1 MENKN
6 LQMENKNLQ
15 MENKN
20 LQMENKNSQ
29 MENKN
34 LQIEKKILKLINKL
48 ENILIKDKRF
58 ENDANFKSKIIN
70 INEDKETE
78 TEDKEPIDIT
88 TLFNL
93 AKLSQVPTINNNFDL
108 SKQINNLKQI
118 NINLSNLSRTISL
131 LT

>member
-20 LQMENKNSQ
+20 LQM
-29 MENKN
+29 
-34 LQIEKKILKLINKL
+34 EKKILKLINKL

-70 INEDKETE
+70 INEETE
-78 TEDKEPIDIT
+78 TEDKEPLDIT
-88 TLFNL
+88 GLFNL
-93 AKLSQVPTINNNFDL
+93 AKLSEASATNYSRDTVYLNNNIDL

-118 NINLSNLSRTISL
+118 NINLGNLSKTISL
-131 LT
+131 LTK